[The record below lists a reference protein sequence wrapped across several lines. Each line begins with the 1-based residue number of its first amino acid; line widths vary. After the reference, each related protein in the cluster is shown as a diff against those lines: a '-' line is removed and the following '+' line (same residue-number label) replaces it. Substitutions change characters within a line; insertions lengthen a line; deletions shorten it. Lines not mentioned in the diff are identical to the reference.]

1 MLDAARESACFASAL
16 RCRASRSG
24 HAWSRAHTNAP
35 QFDPWRSDRIA
46 RARAERRMRDVPG
59 RGARHR
65 TCGDW
70 GRSQRQRTRQ
80 GCPYFNCNRI
90 YTCVDALY
98 DVTRDGAPD
107 RRTRPRSRRPPRAAR
122 GRDAG
127 QDAGRDERDLVLA
140 KRDAE
145 LGFTGGDD
153 RVGGVGE
160 RRRRR
165 RVTAAT
171 SAGDGGRTG
180 RERRSS
186 VPSVR
191 AAAGRRRWSSGGGGR
206 QRSSSSSTTRRA
218 LV

>member
-1 MLDAARESACFASAL
+1 MSAICERVACESSRAARRSAPLGAWESSVEPREPGGATPWSIQLLDAARESACFASAL

-46 RARAERRMRDVPG
+46 RARAETEADVPG

-107 RRTRPRSRRPPRAAR
+107 RRTRPPSRRPPRGDGTRDRTGRAR
-122 GRDAG
+122 SCSR
-127 QDAGRDERDLVLA
+127 
-140 KRDAE
+140 K
-145 LGFTGGDD
+145 
-153 RVGGVGE
+153 E
-160 RRRRR
+160 RRRAGIHRR
-165 RVTAAT
+165 
-171 SAGDGGRTG
+171 
-180 RERRSS
+180 
-186 VPSVR
+186 
-191 AAAGRRRWSSGGGGR
+191 
-206 QRSSSSSTTRRA
+206 
-218 LV
+218 